1 MGIDHK
7 KQIHLLPVPDEPL
20 RYFKGDL
27 PAHTESA
34 YVVRPFRLQ
43 LAHLAQVGLGHRLS
57 RRQVIA
63 ASVKTSSLKPEKW
76 IARAKMAGQ
85 FAVDQDVAAASVHAK
100 EGRFASYRLN
110 RDQRIPARRP
120 AVFPN
125 NVRQLFNSRRLK

>member
-7 KQIHLLPVPDEPL
+7 KQIHLLPVLDQPL
-20 RYFKGDL
+20 RYFKGYL
-27 PAHTESA
+27 PAHAESA

-63 ASVKTSSLKPEKW
+63 ASVKASSLKPQKW
-76 IARAKMAGQ
+76 IVRAKKAGQ
-85 FAVDQDVAAASVHAK
+85 FAIDQDVAASAMHA
-100 EGRFASYRLN
+100 EERRLGSSGLN
-110 RDQRIPARRP
+110 RNQRIPARRP

-125 NVRQLFNSRRLK
+125 NVRQFFNSRRLK